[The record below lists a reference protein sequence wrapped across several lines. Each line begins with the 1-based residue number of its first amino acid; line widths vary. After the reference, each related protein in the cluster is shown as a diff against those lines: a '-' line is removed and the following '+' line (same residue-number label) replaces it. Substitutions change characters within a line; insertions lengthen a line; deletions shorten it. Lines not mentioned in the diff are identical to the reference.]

1 MTTIINT
8 HDMNSVLGI
17 GENIVFIADGRKEW
31 QGDKETVI
39 TSQNQ
44 KLNDLVFASDL
55 FKKVKDIENKGTL

>member
-17 GENIVFIADGRKEW
+17 GENIIFISDGKKEW
-31 QGDKETVI
+31 QGDKNSVI
-39 TSQNQ
+39 TSKNE

-55 FKKVKDIENKGTL
+55 FKKVKKIEKEDMK